1 MTIEQIYREE
11 SGRALATPIRL
22 LGDFNL
28 ARGDRLRRLER
39 GADAATAYRRAL
51 LLAQQVSEQKF
62 LARRLADV
70 EKRREQV
77 S

>member
-11 SGRALATPIRL
+11 SGRVLATPIRL
-22 LGDFNL
+22 LGNFNL
-28 ARGDRLRRLER
+28 AQGDLLRRLER
-39 GADAATAYRRAL
+39 WADSARAYRRAPS
-51 LLAQQVSEQKF
+51 LAQQVSEQKF

-70 EKRREQV
+70 EKRRQQV